1 VPTQTVATKLDVPFV
16 SANQDT
22 RVILTPDAFA
32 VTVFP
37 ILNAVTIKL
46 VRITNV
52 SILVNYLVD
61 QVLIAKL
68 TIMWLFAGVLEDLLE
83 IPSKAVEDLLKMR
96 FVKLVVLILTVRLD
110 KMTGQFVDAKKIT
123 LEILSKVVAVNV
135 KPIETVV
142 LLNSVLNSNVLLLV
156 VKELVEKM
164 PIVLLGTTDLNA
176 RVLLIS

>member
-1 VPTQTVATKLDVPFV
+1 MPTQTVATKLDVPFV

-68 TIMWLFAGVLEDLLE
+68 TIMWLFAGALEDLLE
-83 IPSKAVEDLLKMR
+83 IPSKYLYFMFEFDRFSFIYYFRAVEDLLKMR

-110 KMTGQFVDAKKIT
+110 KMTGQFVAAKK
-123 LEILSKVVAVNV
+123 VNQ
-135 KPIETVV
+135 K
-142 LLNSVLNSNVLLLV
+142 
-156 VKELVEKM
+156 
-164 PIVLLGTTDLNA
+164 
-176 RVLLIS
+176 